1 MTGHTLFASFAY
13 PPNELGYC
21 GPADTTQAELASRAK
36 EFDGAWPYLQAIA
49 DAAGIADPLDEGVV
63 RNYWVGGPLLD
74 NVNPDELLGRLRSAF
89 IGQVTGMLDDIT
101 AGNALAHHSF
111 HVFVVYPWVRFL
123 DREPAT
129 PVRVMQACRV
139 RWGTV
144 ESVDDE
150 HVVITSAP
158 LTFTDGVVARGD
170 ACQERVRWRRDGTSL
185 TPPPVPGASVA
196 AHWDWVC
203 GTITDAERD
212 ALAVATERTL
222 NLVNDARDHLFHASD
237 PG

>member
-1 MTGHTLFASFAY
+1 MTGRELFASYAF

-21 GPADTTQAELASRAK
+21 GPADTTQAELASHAK

-49 DAAGIADPLDEGVV
+49 DAAGIADPLDDGVV
-63 RNYWVGGPLLD
+63 RNYWVGGPLLGKVD
-74 NVNPDELLGRLRSAF
+74 PDELLGRLRSAF

-150 HVVITSAP
+150 YVVITSAP
-158 LTFTDGVVARGD
+158 LTFTDGALGLGD
-170 ACQERVRWRRDGTSL
+170 ADQERVRWRRDGTSL
-185 TPPPVPGASVA
+185 APPPVPGAVVA

-203 GTITDAERD
+203 GTITDTERD
-212 ALAVATERTL
+212 ALADATALTL
-222 NLVNDARDHLFHASD
+222 NLVNDARNRHASD

>member
-1 MTGHTLFASFAY
+1 MTGRELFACYAF

-21 GPADTTQAELASRAK
+21 GPADTTQAELASHAT

-49 DAAGIADPLDEGVV
+49 DAAGIGDPLDDGVV
-63 RNYWVGGPLLD
+63 RNYWVGGALLD
-74 NVNPDELLGRLRSAF
+74 KVDPDELLTRLRSAF
-89 IGQVTGMLDDIT
+89 TGQVTGILDDIN

-111 HVFVVYPWVRFL
+111 HVFVVYPWVQFL
-123 DREPAT
+123 DRDPTT
-129 PVRVMQACRV
+129 PIRVMQACRI

-150 HVVITSAP
+150 HAVIASAP
-158 LTFTDGVVARGD
+158 LTFTDGRLGLGD
-170 ACQERVRWRRDGTSL
+170 TDQERVRWRKDGTSL
-185 TPPPVPGASVA
+185 APPPAPGDVVA

-212 ALAVATERTL
+212 ALADATERTL
-222 NLVNDARDHLFHASD
+222 NLVNDARNRHASD